1 MAEDAE
7 LVAIARI
14 ARPRGLKG
22 EVICDLLTDFP
33 ERFDGLEEVV
43 LVLENGERKAAKI
56 EEHWPQ
62 NERIVLKFAGVDSA
76 DYAEALR
83 NAEVCVAE
91 DDAVD
96 LEPDDFYDWQLEG
109 CKVETIHGEML
120 GVVRDVMRTGGT
132 DILVVAGEKK
142 DYLIPFAAS
151 ICVEVLPQN
160 RYIRVDPPEGLLE
173 F

>member
-1 MAEDAE
+1 VAEEVE
-7 LVAIARI
+7 LVAIARV

-33 ERFDGLEEVV
+33 ERFEGLEDIT
-43 LVLENGERKAAKI
+43 LVLESGERQAAKI
-56 EEHWPQ
+56 EDHWQQ
-62 NERIVLKFAGVDSA
+62 NDRIVLKFAGIDSVEM
-76 DYAEALR
+76 AESLR

-91 DDAVD
+91 SEAVD
-96 LEPDDFYDWQLEG
+96 LDAEDFYDWQLEG
-109 CKVETIHGEML
+109 CKVETIHGEFL
-120 GVVRDVMRTGGT
+120 GEVREVMRTGGT
-132 DILVVAGEKK
+132 DILVVVGQGK
-142 DYLIPFAAS
+142 DYLIPFASS

>member
-1 MAEDAE
+1 MAEGVE
-7 LVAIARI
+7 LIAIARV

-33 ERFDGLEEVV
+33 ERFDGLDEVT
-43 LVLENGERKAAKI
+43 LVLENGERQAATLDD
-56 EEHWPQ
+56 HWLQ
-62 NERIVLKFAGVDSA
+62 NERIVLKFGGIDTVEK
-76 DYAEALR
+76 AESLR
-83 NAEVCVAE
+83 NSEVCVAE
-91 DDAVD
+91 SEAVD
-96 LEPDDFYDWQLEG
+96 LDPEDFYDWQLEG
-109 CKVETIHGEML
+109 CKVETIHGEFL
-120 GVVRDVMRTGGT
+120 GEVRQVMRTGGT
-132 DILVVAGEKK
+132 DILVVAGQKK